1 MNQKVTQV
9 IVVPAKDFREH
20 QGTERMSLFNEDGS
34 PLGPVSDTGET
45 LLMTGYE
52 PSLSDHPDNVGP
64 EDTANAA
71 VAKLESRIADLE
83 ASILQL
89 QTPPAPEKSGT
100 KS

>member
-52 PSLSDHPDNVGP
+52 SGESGDVSA
-64 EDTANAA
+64 EDTVNSA
-71 VAKLESRIADLE
+71 VAKLEARLE
-83 ASILQL
+83 ALEAQL
-89 QTPPAPEKSGT
+89 KTSASKADSKTDAKS
-100 KS
+100 